1 MPIASVLLDC
11 LHSAGLTDVT
21 AVEPVEGGLAALA
34 GIATRRSGPPLF
46 VKSFVDVPADDL
58 FAAEAE
64 GLDVLRER
72 GALATPQVVLAT
84 RDVLVLS
91 VLRARPAQEAFW
103 EQFAHALARL
113 HTSTVHD
120 RFGWERDNWLGRYRQ
135 ENAWTADGYEFFA
148 QRRLLRWLSERRVQA
163 ALDERDRRALERL
176 CARLPDVVPPRPA
189 CLTHGDL
196 WANNILATEDGR
208 PALIDPAVSY
218 AWAEVDLA
226 HLWCSPHPTEA
237 KRFFDLYAEL
247 TGLDDDWRARMPF
260 IQLRQHLAVIASSTT
275 TGARRSRSAPFSS
288 RSADKAQTRGGGS
301 PRRVIGHRE

>member
-1 MPIASVLLDC
+1 MPIGSVLLDR
-11 LHSAGLTDVT
+11 LHGAGLTGVT
-21 AVEPVEGGLAALA
+21 SVEPVEGGMAALA
-34 GIATRRSGPPLF
+34 GIATQRAGAPLF

-72 GALATPQVVLAT
+72 GGLATPRVVLAT

-91 VLRARPAQEAFW
+91 VLRARPAREAFW

-120 RFGWERDNWLGRYRQ
+120 RFGWARDNWLGRRRQ
-135 ENAWTADGYEFFA
+135 ENGWTADGYEFFA
-148 QRRLLRWLSERRVQA
+148 QRRLLRWLPERRVQA

-176 CARLPDVVPPRPA
+176 CELLPDVVPPRPA

-196 WANNILATEDGR
+196 WANNVLATEDDR

-218 AWAEVDLA
+218 TWAEVDLA
-226 HLWCSPHPTEA
+226 HLWCSPHPPEA
-237 KRFFDLYAEL
+237 KRFFDVYAEL
-247 TGLDDDWRARMPF
+247 TGLDDGWRARMPF
-260 IQLRQHLAVIASSTT
+260 IQLRQHLAVIAQFDHDW
-275 TGARRSRSAPFSS
+275 GAAEQVRATLKPFRR
-288 RSADKAQTRGGGS
+288 
-301 PRRVIGHRE
+301 